1 MTISLINCS
10 KAQFP
15 VIDSIKKKIA
25 SAGNVREELKQ
36 IQQLLLLRNSLN
48 GDSMIWYAG
57 KGKMLALQ
65 LSDASALGWC
75 EYYLL
80 AGELA
85 KGKTDSVIFKIEN
98 GPLQKTNF
106 KKERAL
112 YFKTA
117 LLKANVLNRLDE
129 RVKALELQL
138 QLLDEAERENNIQA
152 QAFILNYIGATYL
165 NISKQEDAKSNWM
178 KGLALIENYP
188 SFELKE
194 IQAVISSNLALYY
207 YNQLQV
213 GGKTA
218 ADSFMLYAT
227 VTETVCRKY
236 GIYSTLAAMLAI
248 TGNYY
253 ASRGDFINGEKKLT
267 EAVDIRNKIGDPLYI
282 MNDMTN
288 LASFYYYQKNYDKC
302 IALTKNMLRVAAEN
316 RISAD
321 KKQLLALMSAAYKGK
336 GDFKKYSEALERYI
350 LFSDST
356 AEINDA
362 EMIAEVEQRFKVQ
375 RNEVLIANQQLQL
388 LRKNILIGSGSVM
401 ALIAAIIVFILFK
414 RYRTKE
420 KIKSQLALDEE
431 KLKKDIA
438 VKEAEENER
447 KRIAAELHDNM
458 GVQAN
463 SILHNTTLLS
473 NQSGDN
479 RNLISN
485 LRFTA
490 LEMMS
495 NLRETVWALK
505 LNETGCVDTWHRILG
520 FIKQMQRNYTGIVF
534 EITGSQPE
542 PAVLPSI
549 RALHIIMVVKES
561 VNNAVKHSGGS
572 IIRISGSMEPAYWN
586 IRISDNGNGFQISDK
601 DFTVTNGLQ
610 NIQARAAAGNFLVL
624 IDAAEG
630 KGTTISIQVP
640 R

>member
-1 MTISLINCS
+1 M
-10 KAQFP
+10 
-15 VIDSIKKKIA
+15 
-25 SAGNVREELKQ
+25 
-36 IQQLLLLRNSLN
+36 
-48 GDSMIWYAG
+48 
-57 KGKMLALQ
+57 
-65 LSDASALGWC
+65 
-75 EYYLL
+75 
-80 AGELA
+80 
-85 KGKTDSVIFKIEN
+85 
-98 GPLQKTNF
+98 
-106 KKERAL
+106 
-112 YFKTA
+112 
-117 LLKANVLNRLDE
+117 
-129 RVKALELQL
+129 
-138 QLLDEAERENNIQA
+138 
-152 QAFILNYIGATYL
+152 
-165 NISKQEDAKSNWM
+165 
-178 KGLALIENYP
+178 
-188 SFELKE
+188 
-194 IQAVISSNLALYY
+194 
-207 YNQLQV
+207 
-213 GGKTA
+213 
-218 ADSFMLYAT
+218 
-227 VTETVCRKY
+227 
-236 GIYSTLAAMLAI
+236 
-248 TGNYY
+248 
-253 ASRGDFINGEKKLT
+253 
-267 EAVDIRNKIGDPLYI
+267 YI